1 MVLLHGDEIV
11 AIASKHGAELV
22 RVFGSRSRG
31 DARPES
37 DVDLLVRLAPGRDLL
52 DLCAMRAELEE
63 SFGLRFDV
71 VSERG
76 LSPYLRERI
85 LREAQVLA

>member
-1 MVLLHGDEIV
+1 MTLPHGDEIV
-11 AIASKHGAELV
+11 AIAAKHGAELV
-22 RVFGSRSRG
+22 RVFGSRARG

-37 DVDLLVRLAPGRDLL
+37 DVDLLVRLAPDRDLL

-63 SFGLRFDV
+63 RFGMHFDV

-85 LREAQVLA
+85 LGEAQVLA